1 MTKRGSHEM
10 TPAAIQRVLR
20 EFGKGIDGL
29 QRTITPH
36 VFRHTTA
43 TTALRNGM
51 PIEDIRELLGHENIE
66 TTLVYARTSVERVRM
81 NHQRYV
87 V

>member
-1 MTKRGSHEM
+1 M
-10 TPAAIQRVLR
+10 TPHI
-20 EFGKGIDGL
+20 
-29 QRTITPH
+29 
-36 VFRHTTA
+36 FRHTIA

-51 PIEDIRELLGHENIE
+51 PIKDIRELLGHENIE

>member
-1 MTKRGSHEM
+1 M

-20 EFGKGIDGL
+20 ELGKGIDGL

-36 VFRHTTA
+36 VFRHTTS

-66 TTLVYARTSVERVRM
+66 TTLVYARASVERVRM
-81 NHQRYV
+81 NHQQYV

>member
-1 MTKRGSHEM
+1 M
-10 TPAAIQRVLR
+10 TPAAHI
-20 EFGKGIDGL
+20 
-29 QRTITPH
+29 
-36 VFRHTTA
+36 FRHTTA

-51 PIEDIRELLGHENIE
+51 PIEDIQELLDHENIE